1 MQITGHGNVNQAA
14 AVPVGAAQ
22 FHAAG
27 ASADVVSETAAVND
41 TTTAQLPD
49 TNASP
54 DVSSGRIITARP
66 MPPGRFYKTRWNKTH
81 EAPNVVASSDH
92 TIHSLHVSDISPALV
107 TKESQSCGRKRR
119 TDHAADVTSTPYKKA
134 LETPSGNKAI
144 AKKQQLL
151 LAEKESNNLKQG
163 NLKAA
168 STAVMNGKT
177 KSKVWV
183 SLNHDS

>member
-22 FHAAG
+22 FHAVG
-27 ASADVVSETAAVND
+27 ASANVVSEIAAVNYI
-41 TTTAQLPD
+41 TIAQLPD

-81 EAPNVVASSDH
+81 EAPNAVASSDH
-92 TIHSLHVSDISPALV
+92 TIHSVHVSDISPAPV
-107 TKESQSCGRKRR
+107 TKESQSCRRKRR

-144 AKKQQLL
+144 AKKQLD
-151 LAEKESNNLKQG
+151 EKESNNLKQG